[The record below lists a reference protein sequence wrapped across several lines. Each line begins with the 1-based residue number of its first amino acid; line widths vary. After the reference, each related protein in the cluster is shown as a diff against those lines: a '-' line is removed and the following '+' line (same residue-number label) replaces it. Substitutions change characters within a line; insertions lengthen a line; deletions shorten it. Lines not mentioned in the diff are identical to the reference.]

1 MSLLYQKHASR
12 PLTLDNRVE
21 PELYRDVFPYTHV
34 SRIEFDDTFLVP
46 RPADPMFIT
55 DTTFRDGQQ
64 ARPPYTVKQIAR
76 IYDLLHKLGGKSG
89 LIQASEFFMYSPKD
103 RKAIEVCRSRG
114 YRFPRVT
121 GWIRANMDDLKIAH
135 DMEFDEVGLLTSMS
149 DYHIFLKLGKT
160 REQAMN
166 DYLKV
171 VTKALEW
178 GIVPRCHFED
188 VTRADI
194 YGFCLPFARKLM
206 ELSHEASMP
215 IKIRLCDT
223 MGYGVP
229 FPGAALPRSVQRIVR
244 AFTDEAGV
252 PGAWLEWHG
261 HNDFHKVLVNGVT
274 AWLYGCGGVNG
285 TLMGFGERT
294 GNAPLE
300 ALVIDYISLTG
311 NDEAADPTVITEIAQ
326 YFEKEL
332 DYRIPDNYPF
342 AGKDFNATSA
352 GIHVDGLAKN
362 EEIYNIFDT
371 TKILNRSVPIIIND
385 KAGRAGV
392 AYWINQQ
399 FNLPPERQVSKK
411 HPAVGQI
418 HTRIMAAYEEGR
430 NTSFSNKEI
439 KNLVRRF
446 MPELFDSEFDQ
457 MKRIAGELASNLVER
472 LARDCQSTAD
482 SEALTAQLQHFVH
495 DYSFIQYAYVT
506 DVKGHSTAIAIS
518 DPGDQKGYKAF
529 PIGFDYSNREW
540 FLQPMRTGK
549 LHITNVHQSQ
559 VTGQLIITVSTVIT
573 DANDEI
579 IGVLG
584 ADIQLEE
591 IIRRAESLE
600 AEVPNSEE
608 EEPYS
613 VKGGK
618 RFLPFTK
625 AFPFWNG
632 YVPHKTKPFSGV
644 RERALFFH
652 SRMRP
657 PSQERVFSQ
666 GRWG

>member
-1 MSLLYQKHASR
+1 MILLYQKHASR

-418 HTRIMAAYEEGR
+418 HTKIMTAYEEGR

-472 LARDCQSTAD
+472 LSRDCQTTSDT
-482 SEALTAQLQHFVH
+482 ETLTAQLQQFVR
-495 DYSFIQYAYVT
+495 DYSFIQYVYVT

-540 FLQPMRTGK
+540 FQQPMRTGK
-549 LHITNVHQSQ
+549 LHIMNVHQSQ

-600 AEVPNSEE
+600 AEEHIGEE
-608 EEPYS
+608 E
-613 VKGGK
+613 
-618 RFLPFTK
+618 
-625 AFPFWNG
+625 
-632 YVPHKTKPFSGV
+632 
-644 RERALFFH
+644 
-652 SRMRP
+652 
-657 PSQERVFSQ
+657 
-666 GRWG
+666 

>member
-482 SEALTAQLQHFVH
+482 SEALTAQLQHFVR

-529 PIGFDYSNREW
+529 PIGFDYSNSEW

-608 EEPYS
+608 E
-613 VKGGK
+613 
-618 RFLPFTK
+618 
-625 AFPFWNG
+625 
-632 YVPHKTKPFSGV
+632 
-644 RERALFFH
+644 
-652 SRMRP
+652 
-657 PSQERVFSQ
+657 
-666 GRWG
+666 

>member
-166 DYLKV
+166 DYIKV

-252 PGAWLEWHG
+252 PGAWLEWLG

-482 SEALTAQLQHFVH
+482 SEALTAQLQHFVR

-608 EEPYS
+608 E
-613 VKGGK
+613 
-618 RFLPFTK
+618 
-625 AFPFWNG
+625 
-632 YVPHKTKPFSGV
+632 
-644 RERALFFH
+644 
-652 SRMRP
+652 
-657 PSQERVFSQ
+657 
-666 GRWG
+666 

>member
-482 SEALTAQLQHFVH
+482 SEALTAQLQHFVR

-529 PIGFDYSNREW
+529 PIGLDYSNREW

-608 EEPYS
+608 E
-613 VKGGK
+613 
-618 RFLPFTK
+618 
-625 AFPFWNG
+625 
-632 YVPHKTKPFSGV
+632 
-644 RERALFFH
+644 
-652 SRMRP
+652 
-657 PSQERVFSQ
+657 
-666 GRWG
+666 

>member
-206 ELSHEASMP
+206 ELSREASMP

-229 FPGAALPRSVQRIVR
+229 FPGTALPRSVQRIVR

-482 SEALTAQLQHFVH
+482 SEALTAQLQHFVR

-608 EEPYS
+608 E
-613 VKGGK
+613 
-618 RFLPFTK
+618 
-625 AFPFWNG
+625 
-632 YVPHKTKPFSGV
+632 
-644 RERALFFH
+644 
-652 SRMRP
+652 
-657 PSQERVFSQ
+657 
-666 GRWG
+666 

>member
-244 AFTDEAGV
+244 AFPDEAGV

-418 HTRIMAAYEEGR
+418 HTRIMAAYEDQEPRPPFHAGTLR
-430 NTSFSNKEI
+430 QRVRPDEAHRRGTGLQPRGASGPR
-439 KNLVRRF
+439 LPVDRRF
-446 MPELFDSEFDQ
+446 GSAHRAAPALRARLLVHPVCLRHRREGALHRHRHQRSRRSEGLQGVPDRVRLLEPRVVPPAHAHR
-457 MKRIAGELASNLVER
+457 KAAHHER
-472 LARDCQSTAD
+472 PSVSGHGPAHHHRLHGDHRRQRRD
-482 SEALTAQLQHFVH
+482 H
-495 DYSFIQYAYVT
+495 
-506 DVKGHSTAIAIS
+506 
-518 DPGDQKGYKAF
+518 
-529 PIGFDYSNREW
+529 
-540 FLQPMRTGK
+540 
-549 LHITNVHQSQ
+549 
-559 VTGQLIITVSTVIT
+559 
-573 DANDEI
+573 
-579 IGVLG
+579 
-584 ADIQLEE
+584 
-591 IIRRAESLE
+591 RRPRRRHPA
-600 AEVPNSEE
+600 
-608 EEPYS
+608 
-613 VKGGK
+613 
-618 RFLPFTK
+618 
-625 AFPFWNG
+625 
-632 YVPHKTKPFSGV
+632 
-644 RERALFFH
+644 
-652 SRMRP
+652 
-657 PSQERVFSQ
+657 
-666 GRWG
+666 

>member
-34 SRIEFDDTFLVP
+34 SRIEFDDTLLVP

-608 EEPYS
+608 E
-613 VKGGK
+613 
-618 RFLPFTK
+618 
-625 AFPFWNG
+625 
-632 YVPHKTKPFSGV
+632 
-644 RERALFFH
+644 
-652 SRMRP
+652 
-657 PSQERVFSQ
+657 
-666 GRWG
+666 

>member
-121 GWIRANMDDLKIAH
+121 GWIRANMDDRKIAH

-482 SEALTAQLQHFVH
+482 SEALTAQLQHFVR

-608 EEPYS
+608 E
-613 VKGGK
+613 
-618 RFLPFTK
+618 
-625 AFPFWNG
+625 
-632 YVPHKTKPFSGV
+632 
-644 RERALFFH
+644 
-652 SRMRP
+652 
-657 PSQERVFSQ
+657 
-666 GRWG
+666 

>member
-540 FLQPMRTGK
+540 CLQPMRTGK

-591 IIRRAESLE
+591 IIRGAESLE

-608 EEPYS
+608 E
-613 VKGGK
+613 
-618 RFLPFTK
+618 
-625 AFPFWNG
+625 
-632 YVPHKTKPFSGV
+632 
-644 RERALFFH
+644 
-652 SRMRP
+652 
-657 PSQERVFSQ
+657 
-666 GRWG
+666 

>member
-418 HTRIMAAYEEGR
+418 HTRIKAAYEEGR

-482 SEALTAQLQHFVH
+482 SEALTAQLQHFVR

-608 EEPYS
+608 E
-613 VKGGK
+613 
-618 RFLPFTK
+618 
-625 AFPFWNG
+625 
-632 YVPHKTKPFSGV
+632 
-644 RERALFFH
+644 
-652 SRMRP
+652 
-657 PSQERVFSQ
+657 
-666 GRWG
+666 

>member
-430 NTSFSNKEI
+430 HTSFSNKEI

-482 SEALTAQLQHFVH
+482 SEALTAQLQHFVR

-608 EEPYS
+608 E
-613 VKGGK
+613 
-618 RFLPFTK
+618 
-625 AFPFWNG
+625 
-632 YVPHKTKPFSGV
+632 
-644 RERALFFH
+644 
-652 SRMRP
+652 
-657 PSQERVFSQ
+657 
-666 GRWG
+666 

>member
-362 EEIYNIFDT
+362 EDIFDT

-608 EEPYS
+608 E
-613 VKGGK
+613 
-618 RFLPFTK
+618 
-625 AFPFWNG
+625 
-632 YVPHKTKPFSGV
+632 
-644 RERALFFH
+644 
-652 SRMRP
+652 
-657 PSQERVFSQ
+657 
-666 GRWG
+666 

>member
-1 MSLLYQKHASR
+1 MSLLYQNHASR

-418 HTRIMAAYEEGR
+418 HTKIMAAYEEGR

-472 LARDCQSTAD
+472 LSRDCQTTSDT
-482 SEALTAQLQHFVH
+482 ETLTAQLQQFVR
-495 DYSFIQYAYVT
+495 DYSFIQYVYVT

-540 FLQPMRTGK
+540 FQQPMRTGK
-549 LHITNVHQSQ
+549 LHIMNVHQSQ

-600 AEVPNSEE
+600 AEEHIGEE
-608 EEPYS
+608 E
-613 VKGGK
+613 
-618 RFLPFTK
+618 
-625 AFPFWNG
+625 
-632 YVPHKTKPFSGV
+632 
-644 RERALFFH
+644 
-652 SRMRP
+652 
-657 PSQERVFSQ
+657 
-666 GRWG
+666 

>member
-103 RKAIEVCRSRG
+103 RKAIEVCRARG

-540 FLQPMRTGK
+540 FLQPMHTGK

-608 EEPYS
+608 E
-613 VKGGK
+613 
-618 RFLPFTK
+618 
-625 AFPFWNG
+625 
-632 YVPHKTKPFSGV
+632 
-644 RERALFFH
+644 
-652 SRMRP
+652 
-657 PSQERVFSQ
+657 
-666 GRWG
+666 

>member
-103 RKAIEVCRSRG
+103 RKAIEVCRARG

-399 FNLPPERQVSKK
+399 FNLPPERHVSKK

-418 HTRIMAAYEEGR
+418 HTKIMAAYEEGR

-472 LARDCQSTAD
+472 LSRDCQSTAD
-482 SEALTAQLQHFVH
+482 SEALTAQLQQFVR
-495 DYSFIQYAYVT
+495 DYSFIQYVYVT

-540 FLQPMRTGK
+540 FQQPMRTGK
-549 LHITNVHQSQ
+549 LHIMNVHQSQ

-600 AEVPNSEE
+600 AEEHIGEE
-608 EEPYS
+608 E
-613 VKGGK
+613 
-618 RFLPFTK
+618 
-625 AFPFWNG
+625 
-632 YVPHKTKPFSGV
+632 
-644 RERALFFH
+644 
-652 SRMRP
+652 
-657 PSQERVFSQ
+657 
-666 GRWG
+666 

>member
-103 RKAIEVCRSRG
+103 RKAIEVCRARG

-472 LARDCQSTAD
+472 LSRDCQTTSDT
-482 SEALTAQLQHFVH
+482 ETLTAQLQQFVR
-495 DYSFIQYAYVT
+495 DYSFIQYVYVT

-540 FLQPMRTGK
+540 FQQPMRTGK
-549 LHITNVHQSQ
+549 LHIMNVHQSQ

-600 AEVPNSEE
+600 AEEHIGEE
-608 EEPYS
+608 E
-613 VKGGK
+613 
-618 RFLPFTK
+618 
-625 AFPFWNG
+625 
-632 YVPHKTKPFSGV
+632 
-644 RERALFFH
+644 
-652 SRMRP
+652 
-657 PSQERVFSQ
+657 
-666 GRWG
+666 

>member
-549 LHITNVHQSQ
+549 LHITTVHQSQ

-608 EEPYS
+608 E
-613 VKGGK
+613 
-618 RFLPFTK
+618 
-625 AFPFWNG
+625 
-632 YVPHKTKPFSGV
+632 
-644 RERALFFH
+644 
-652 SRMRP
+652 
-657 PSQERVFSQ
+657 
-666 GRWG
+666 

>member
-103 RKAIEVCRSRG
+103 RKAIEVCRARG

-418 HTRIMAAYEEGR
+418 HTKIMAAYEEGR

-472 LARDCQSTAD
+472 LSRDCQTTSDT
-482 SEALTAQLQHFVH
+482 ETLTAQLQQFVR
-495 DYSFIQYAYVT
+495 DYSFIQYVYVT

-540 FLQPMRTGK
+540 FQQPMRTGK
-549 LHITNVHQSQ
+549 LHIMNVHQSR

-600 AEVPNSEE
+600 AEEHIGEE
-608 EEPYS
+608 E
-613 VKGGK
+613 
-618 RFLPFTK
+618 
-625 AFPFWNG
+625 
-632 YVPHKTKPFSGV
+632 
-644 RERALFFH
+644 
-652 SRMRP
+652 
-657 PSQERVFSQ
+657 
-666 GRWG
+666 

>member
-21 PELYRDVFPYTHV
+21 PELYRDVFPHTHV

-121 GWIRANMDDLKIAH
+121 GWVRANMDDLKIAH

-418 HTRIMAAYEEGR
+418 HTKIMAAYEEGR

-472 LARDCQSTAD
+472 LSRDCQTTSDT
-482 SEALTAQLQHFVH
+482 ETLTAQLQQFVR
-495 DYSFIQYAYVT
+495 DYSFIQYVYVT

-540 FLQPMRTGK
+540 FQQPMRTGK
-549 LHITNVHQSQ
+549 LHIMNVHQSQ

-600 AEVPNSEE
+600 AEEHIGEE
-608 EEPYS
+608 E
-613 VKGGK
+613 
-618 RFLPFTK
+618 
-625 AFPFWNG
+625 
-632 YVPHKTKPFSGV
+632 
-644 RERALFFH
+644 
-652 SRMRP
+652 
-657 PSQERVFSQ
+657 
-666 GRWG
+666 

>member
-1 MSLLYQKHASR
+1 MNLLYQKHASR
-12 PLTLDNRVE
+12 PLTLDNRAE
-21 PELYRDVFPYTHV
+21 PELYRDVFPYSNI
-34 SRIEFDDTFLVP
+34 SRIEFDDTFLIP

-89 LIQASEFFMYSPKD
+89 LIQASEFFMYSAKD
-103 RKAIEVCRSRG
+103 RKAIEVCRARG

-206 ELSHEASMP
+206 ELSREASMP

-229 FPGAALPRSVQRIVR
+229 YPGAALPRSVQRIVR

-285 TLMGFGERT
+285 TLLGFGERT

-418 HTRIMAAYEEGR
+418 HTKIMAAYEEGR

-439 KNLVRRF
+439 KTLVRRF

-457 MKRIAGELASNLVER
+457 MKRIAGELASHLVEH
-472 LARDCQSTAD
+472 LARDCQKAD
-482 SEALTAQLQHFVH
+482 TPEALTKLLEEFVH
-495 DYSFIQYAYVT
+495 EYSFIQYVYVT
-506 DVKGHSTAIAIS
+506 DVQGHSTAIAIS
-518 DPGDQKGYKAF
+518 DPGDKKGYKAF
-529 PIGFDYSNREW
+529 PLGFDYSNREW

-549 LHITNVHQSQ
+549 LNIMNVHQSQ

-579 IGVLG
+579 TGVLG

-600 AEVPNSEE
+600 EEAHSGHEE
-608 EEPYS
+608 E
-613 VKGGK
+613 
-618 RFLPFTK
+618 
-625 AFPFWNG
+625 
-632 YVPHKTKPFSGV
+632 
-644 RERALFFH
+644 
-652 SRMRP
+652 
-657 PSQERVFSQ
+657 
-666 GRWG
+666 

>member
-21 PELYRDVFPYTHV
+21 PELYRGVFPYTHV

-103 RKAIEVCRSRG
+103 RKAIEVCRARG

-418 HTRIMAAYEEGR
+418 HTKIMAAYEEGR

-472 LARDCQSTAD
+472 LSRDCQTTSDT
-482 SEALTAQLQHFVH
+482 ETLTAQLQQFVR
-495 DYSFIQYAYVT
+495 DYSFIQYVYVT

-540 FLQPMRTGK
+540 FQQPMRTGK
-549 LHITNVHQSQ
+549 LHIMNVHQSQ

-600 AEVPNSEE
+600 AEEHIGEE
-608 EEPYS
+608 E
-613 VKGGK
+613 
-618 RFLPFTK
+618 
-625 AFPFWNG
+625 
-632 YVPHKTKPFSGV
+632 
-644 RERALFFH
+644 
-652 SRMRP
+652 
-657 PSQERVFSQ
+657 
-666 GRWG
+666 

>member
-274 AWLYGCGGVNG
+274 VWLYGCGGVNG

-332 DYRIPDNYPF
+332 DYRIPDNSPF
-342 AGKDFNATSA
+342 AGKDYNATSA
-352 GIHVDGLAKN
+352 GIHVDGRAKN

-482 SEALTAQLQHFVH
+482 SEALTAQLQHFVR

-608 EEPYS
+608 E
-613 VKGGK
+613 
-618 RFLPFTK
+618 
-625 AFPFWNG
+625 
-632 YVPHKTKPFSGV
+632 
-644 RERALFFH
+644 
-652 SRMRP
+652 
-657 PSQERVFSQ
+657 
-666 GRWG
+666 

>member
-21 PELYRDVFPYTHV
+21 PVLYRDVFPYTHV

-482 SEALTAQLQHFVH
+482 SEALTAQLQHFVR

-608 EEPYS
+608 E
-613 VKGGK
+613 
-618 RFLPFTK
+618 
-625 AFPFWNG
+625 
-632 YVPHKTKPFSGV
+632 
-644 RERALFFH
+644 
-652 SRMRP
+652 
-657 PSQERVFSQ
+657 
-666 GRWG
+666 

>member
-103 RKAIEVCRSRG
+103 RKAIEVCRARG

-472 LARDCQSTAD
+472 LSRDCQTISDT
-482 SEALTAQLQHFVH
+482 ETLTAQLQQFVR

-540 FLQPMRTGK
+540 FQQPMRTGK
-549 LHITNVHQSQ
+549 LHIMNVHQSQ

-600 AEVPNSEE
+600 AEEHIGEE
-608 EEPYS
+608 E
-613 VKGGK
+613 
-618 RFLPFTK
+618 
-625 AFPFWNG
+625 
-632 YVPHKTKPFSGV
+632 
-644 RERALFFH
+644 
-652 SRMRP
+652 
-657 PSQERVFSQ
+657 
-666 GRWG
+666 

>member
-55 DTTFRDGQQ
+55 DTTFRDGPQ
-64 ARPPYTVKQIAR
+64 ARPPYTVKQLAR

-482 SEALTAQLQHFVH
+482 SEALTAQLQHFVR

-608 EEPYS
+608 E
-613 VKGGK
+613 
-618 RFLPFTK
+618 
-625 AFPFWNG
+625 
-632 YVPHKTKPFSGV
+632 
-644 RERALFFH
+644 
-652 SRMRP
+652 
-657 PSQERVFSQ
+657 
-666 GRWG
+666 

>member
-371 TKILNRSVPIIIND
+371 TKLLNRSVPIIIND

-482 SEALTAQLQHFVH
+482 SEALTAQLQHFVR

-608 EEPYS
+608 E
-613 VKGGK
+613 
-618 RFLPFTK
+618 
-625 AFPFWNG
+625 
-632 YVPHKTKPFSGV
+632 
-644 RERALFFH
+644 
-652 SRMRP
+652 
-657 PSQERVFSQ
+657 
-666 GRWG
+666 

>member
-418 HTRIMAAYEEGR
+418 HTKIMAAYEEGR

-482 SEALTAQLQHFVH
+482 SEALTAQLQHFVR

-608 EEPYS
+608 E
-613 VKGGK
+613 
-618 RFLPFTK
+618 
-625 AFPFWNG
+625 
-632 YVPHKTKPFSGV
+632 
-644 RERALFFH
+644 
-652 SRMRP
+652 
-657 PSQERVFSQ
+657 
-666 GRWG
+666 

>member
-1 MSLLYQKHASR
+1 MSLLLQKHASM
-12 PLTLDNRVE
+12 PLALDNRAE
-21 PELYRDVFPYTHV
+21 PELYRDVFPYTQI

-103 RKAIEVCRSRG
+103 RKAIEVCRARG
-114 YRFPRVT
+114 YRFPRIT
-121 GWIRANMDDLKIAH
+121 GWIRATMDDLKIAH

-149 DYHIFLKLGKT
+149 DYHVFLKLGKT

-171 VTKALEW
+171 VAKALEW

-206 ELSHEASMP
+206 EMSKEASMP
-215 IKIRLCDT
+215 VKIRLCDT

-229 FPGAALPRSVQRIVR
+229 FPGASLPRSVQRIVR

-252 PGAWLEWHG
+252 PSAWLEWHG

-311 NDEAADPTVITEIAQ
+311 NDEAADPTVITEIAE

-332 DYRIPDNYPF
+332 DYHIPDNYPF

-352 GIHVDGLAKN
+352 GIHVDGLSKN

-392 AYWINQQ
+392 AYWINQV
-399 FNLPPERQVSKK
+399 FKLPPERQVSKK
-411 HPAVGQI
+411 HPAIGQI
-418 HTRIMAAYEEGR
+418 HNKIMKAYEEGR

-439 KNLVRRF
+439 TALIHRY
-446 MPELFDSEFDQ
+446 MPEMFNSESEFDQ
-457 MKRIAGELASNLVER
+457 IKRVAGELAAHLVER
-472 LARDCQSTAD
+472 LALDCQKTPDNTS
-482 SEALTAQLQHFVH
+482 LTRLLSDFVRE
-495 DYSFIQYAYVT
+495 YSFIQYVYVT
-506 DVKGHSTAIAIS
+506 DAQGKSQATVIDSEYKDKYESF
-518 DPGDQKGYKAF
+518 PLGY
-529 PIGFDYSNREW
+529 DYANREW
-540 FLQPMRTGK
+540 FQQPMKTGK
-549 LHITNVHQSQ
+549 MHIMDVHQSQ
-559 VTGQLIITVSTVIT
+559 CTGQLIITVSTVIA
-573 DANDEI
+573 DA
-579 IGVLG
+579 
-584 ADIQLEE
+584 
-591 IIRRAESLE
+591 
-600 AEVPNSEE
+600 
-608 EEPYS
+608 
-613 VKGGK
+613 K
-618 RFLPFTK
+618 
-625 AFPFWNG
+625 
-632 YVPHKTKPFSGV
+632 
-644 RERALFFH
+644 
-652 SRMRP
+652 
-657 PSQERVFSQ
+657 
-666 GRWG
+666 